1 MSTFCGTSA
10 RLPGKAIK
18 CCMGRKCYAIG
29 HHNLT
34 MAQQYTTDRNK
45 SHTVGKKKIIRSLF
59 FVCCSFL
66 FFFFSL
72 LFSIF
77 VLNVGVYMKAL
88 FESTEVWV
96 ARRVSE
102 WVNAC
107 VGATG
112 PHFLKG
118 VTFFFLTRALEQLS
132 LVSLWELVSIVLRG
146 CYGASHITL
155 VFFLHSSP
163 PLSPCVLALLI
174 FIFVSICLFENIQVI
189 LCTRMVLFRL

>member
-45 SHTVGKKKIIRSLF
+45 SHTVGKKKNHKKFIFRVLF
-59 FVCCSFL
+59 LSFL
-66 FFFFSL
+66 FFFF
-72 LFSIF
+72 FSSPVF
-77 VLNVGVYMKAL
+77 YFCFKWGVYMKAL

-163 PLSPCVLALLI
+163 PFPLVYWH
-174 FIFVSICLFENIQVI
+174 F
-189 LCTRMVLFRL
+189 